1 LNFLS
6 IAWKL
11 YDSTMLLQISKI
23 AIILIIG
30 MVSVAV
36 ADSPAASRALAPLVR
51 ILTETNDPA
60 VQLDVLRGMCEALQG
75 RRNATAPE
83 GWPAVH
89 RKLVASSNAEIRAK
103 TLQLSV
109 LFGDPQALAA
119 LRQTA
124 NDPKAEIS
132 ARRNA
137 LQTLIEKRPADL
149 LPLLRKL
156 IGDSAVRA
164 SVLRGL
170 ASYSDPQIPQYIL
183 EHYAS
188 FSDAE
193 KADAIATLASRPTYA
208 LTLLEAMEKGR
219 VPRRDLSAFT
229 VRQLLTFQD
238 KELTE
243 RLTKV
248 WGTIRP
254 PSAEKATLLA
264 KYKAMVPPGALK
276 KANRQH
282 GRLLFSRTC
291 ASCHM
296 LFGEGGKI
304 GPDLTGSQR
313 TNPEY
318 LLTKLID
325 PSAVVARDY
334 QMTVLTL
341 KDGRV
346 LNGLIKEENGK
357 TLILQTPNE
366 AVRLDKSDI
375 EERQRSQ
382 QSMMPDGLLTPLSP
396 TEVRDL
402 IAYVS
407 GVGQVPLP
415 APSPTPGK

>member
-1 LNFLS
+1 MFRGTLMLVC
-6 IAWKL
+6 ICAAGAV
-11 YDSTMLLQISKI
+11 STFANDRPK
-23 AIILIIG
+23 AIRHSLT
-30 MVSVAV
+30 
-36 ADSPAASRALAPLVR
+36 PLVR
-51 ILTETNDPA
+51 VLTESDNPA
-60 VQLDVLRGMCEALQG
+60 VQLDVLRGMYEALQG
-75 RRNATAPE
+75 RRSATAPE
-83 GWPAVH
+83 GWSEVH
-89 RKLVASSNAEIRAK
+89 RKLTDSKNAEIREK
-103 TLQLSV
+103 VLQLSV
-109 LFGDPQALAA
+109 IFGDPQALAM
-119 LRQTA
+119 LRKTA
-124 NDPKAEIS
+124 ADPKAEAT

-137 LQTLIEKRPADL
+137 LQTLVEKRPPDL

-156 IGDSAVRA
+156 IGDRVVR
-164 SVLRGL
+164 STVLRGL
-170 ASYSDPQIPQYIL
+170 ASYSDPQIPQFIL

-193 KADAIATLASRPTYA
+193 KADAVATLASRPAYA
-208 LTLLEAMEKGR
+208 LALLDAMERGR

-229 VRQLLTFQD
+229 VRQLLAFKD
-238 KELTE
+238 KKLTE

-248 WGTIRP
+248 WGSIRP
-254 PSAEKATLLA
+254 PSAEKTTLLA
-264 KYKAMVPPGALK
+264 KYKAMVPANALK
-276 KANRQH
+276 KADRKH

-291 ASCHM
+291 ASCHT

-341 KDGRV
+341 KNGRI
-346 LNGLIKEENGK
+346 LSGLIKEENDK
-357 TLILQTPNE
+357 TLTLQTQNE

-382 QSMMPDGLLTPLSP
+382 QSMMPDGLLGMLNPA
-396 TEVRDL
+396 EVRDL

-407 GVGQVPLP
+407 GAGQVPLP
-415 APSPTPGK
+415 R